1 MELSL
6 PSLVIVCR
14 VKSTVLTLLSFLACN
29 DGIHVSSTVTK
40 RRRNFFGLLLNSS
53 KHCFEVVIRFRLLS
67 TVSKRGTHLADSF
80 VIPKYSCTIFCTG
93 SDEMPTISTIS
104 LIFIRRS
111 ANTISWILWI
121 ISSVVTSIE
130 RPGRSL
136 FRTDIRPCLN

>member
-6 PSLVIVCR
+6 PSLVLVCR
-14 VKSTVLTLLSFLACN
+14 VTSTVLTLLSFLACN
-29 DGIHVSSTVTK
+29 VGFMFHHVTK
-40 RRRNFFGLLLNSS
+40 RRRNSFGLRLNSS
-53 KHCFEVVIRFRLLS
+53 KHCFQVVIGFRSLS
-67 TVSKRGTHLADSF
+67 TVSKRGTYLADSF

-121 ISSVVTSIE
+121 ISSVVTSIKRPE
-130 RPGRSL
+130 RSS
-136 FRTDIRPCLN
+136 FRTDIRLCLN